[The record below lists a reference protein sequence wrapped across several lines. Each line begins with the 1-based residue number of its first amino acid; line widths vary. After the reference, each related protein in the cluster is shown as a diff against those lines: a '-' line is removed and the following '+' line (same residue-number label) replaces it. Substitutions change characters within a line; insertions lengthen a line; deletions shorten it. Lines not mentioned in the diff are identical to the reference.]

1 MRRRPGRDSDPL
13 GVVGWVLADLMLILV
28 IVFIGTQLGDPN
40 AGLAEAAALPTA
52 TTTTSTTTTTAA
64 PASTGP
70 DESTT
75 TAPTTTSTTTSTT
88 TTTTT
93 EPPPKPTTTTTT
105 TTTTTLPPKGIES
118 GYVCVVIP
126 AVAELVVGQQ
136 VTITDV
142 DKTLEQT
149 RSKLERDDW
158 PYRGRKLGMVLTW
171 GIAPNDQRGQAIDLA
186 EQFNQLVLV
195 GLLDHADSGAE
206 QIPSRNFWTGNGT
219 PGSIKLDIYFV
230 AEAGLPDSAL
240 VPPGNKPASTNPSK
254 PGDCDVWEQP
264 DD

>member
-1 MRRRPGRDSDPL
+1 L

>member
-13 GVVGWVLADLMLILV
+13 GIVGWVLADLMLILV

-40 AGLAEAAALPTA
+40 AGLAEAAALPTT

-93 EPPPKPTTTTTT
+93 TEPPPKPTTTA

-126 AVAELVVGQQ
+126 AVAELIVGQP

-158 PYRGRKLGMVLTW
+158 PYRGRKLGMVLTF
-171 GIAPNDQRGQAIDLA
+171 GIAPKAQSSQAIDLA

-206 QIPSRNFWTGNGT
+206 QIPSRDFWTGNGT

-230 AEAGLPDSAL
+230 ADAGLTDSAL
-240 VPPGNKPASTNPSK
+240 VPPSNKPASTNPSK